1 MAQTGPLTAAGKA
14 KVSRN
19 AVKHGLL
26 SDEPVIDGVEDRR
39 DWERH
44 RQGIID
50 SLAPEG
56 YLETH
61 LAERVASLL
70 WRLGRVVRYETE
82 MLSTGL
88 DYDYEAETIA
98 IISGTDIPSEV
109 IAQHSPRKTRQF
121 IAARLIPGALTGPPT
136 QRYEAHLH
144 RQWLQTQHEL
154 EAMQARRRGEST
166 PLARL
171 DVISAPNG
179 S

>member
-1 MAQTGPLTAAGKA
+1 
-14 KVSRN
+14 
-19 AVKHGLL
+19 
-26 SDEPVIDGVEDRR
+26 
-39 DWERH
+39 
-44 RQGIID
+44 
-50 SLAPEG
+50 
-56 YLETH
+56 
-61 LAERVASLL
+61 
-70 WRLGRVVRYETE
+70 

-88 DYDYEAETIA
+88 DYDYEAETLA
-98 IISGTDIPSEV
+98 ILSRKNIPSEV
-109 IAQHSPRKTRQF
+109 VAENSRKQARQF